1 MSEIKGAHAELQGVK
16 SHLHNILYLRLRCMN
31 MIQNSK

>member
-1 MSEIKGAHAELQGVK
+1 MNKIKSADAEIQGVK
-16 SHLHNILYLRLRCMN
+16 SHLYNILYLRCMN